1 MNDRSCKT
9 SFITIQMLKNP
20 MLMVYLK
27 FVCNCCWWY
36 YCHFTIICFVESSN
50 THMFQMNIL
59 LIVFYSFNHIAIFK
73 IIILQLPSFWVGK
86 ARFKA
91 SSAYVFLFKKFAKK
105 HLMKGQWINDSN
117 DIYICSEEN
126 LRIWWNIW
134 DCIICWNEILK
145 IAWLVDKRVLKWPR
159 YYGIYIHSRLRIL
172 LKLNFK
178 LRSFYYLLLNLA
190 ILD

>member
-1 MNDRSCKT
+1 
-9 SFITIQMLKNP
+9 

-27 FVCNCCWWY
+27 FVCKCCWWY
-36 YCHFTIICFVESSN
+36 YCHFTIICFVESFN
-50 THMFQMNIL
+50 THIFQMNIL
-59 LIVFYSFNHIAIFK
+59 LIVSYSFNHIGIFL
-73 IIILQLPSFWVGK
+73 IIILQLPSFWGCK

-91 SSAYVFLFKKFAKK
+91 SSAYVFLFKKFAKTPNERPMNK
-105 HLMKGQWINDSN
+105 WLKWYIYLFWRKFKNMMKYLGLYHLLKWSPQN
-117 DIYICSEEN
+117 C
-126 LRIWWNIW
+126 L
-134 DCIICWNEILK
+134 IIRQMCVE
-145 IAWLVDKRVLKWPR
+145 LKWPR